1 MVKKIYLKTI
11 RKTLT
16 GNVSRFLVICLVV
29 MLGVAFVSGLGTL
42 SSSLTISINEY
53 YKDKNGL
60 DIIVKS
66 KSQTGFTN
74 EEIESIKTI
83 DMIDGIRPITL
94 VDNKDTRLIVAD
106 FSDNDINTITIKSG
120 RKIEN
125 HNEILVDR
133 TSNIKLNDNIN
144 LLGEKY
150 KVVGIVD
157 NPTYYVTETEKTLN
171 EEDLNYI
178 YYLDTSYYGNNIKYI
193 ITDLYIKLDD
203 TKLSKN
209 IFNNKY
215 KDQINKVKKEI
226 EKSNNNL
233 VVLTLEENMSYMLT
247 KSYGE
252 KIDLIASIFPL
263 FFILISCL
271 VVYSTINRLI
281 EEERGIIG
289 CYRSL
294 GISKGKIIIKYLL
307 FTFLTCLIG
316 SILGFFIGINLLPSV
331 IYPAFD
337 AMFIMPKMTNY
348 RFITPGIITLIIMTI
363 TLCLITIISINIK
376 LKSTTSDLLKPKSPK
391 SGKKILLEKITF
403 IWRRLKFKYKSS
415 LRNIFRY
422 KINLIMTI
430 ISVAGSSALTFAG
443 LGLYAIVLS
452 PKTTE
457 IPISMAS
464 SFALISLVIV
474 AFAAILC
481 ILVVFNITNM
491 NIQERTREIATLR
504 VLGYQKKEVSQYIY
518 REINI
523 TTIISIMFGMPIGYV
538 FLNFIFKFL
547 EFGDIK
553 NVNWYYYLITMV
565 MVMIFV
571 LLAEALLNRKIKK
584 VDMNGSLKSNE

>member
-1 MVKKIYLKTI
+1 MVKKTYFKTI

-16 GNVSRFLVICLVV
+16 GNISRFLVICLVV

-42 SSSLTISINEY
+42 SSSLTESINEY

-66 KSQTGFTN
+66 KNQTGFTN

-83 DMIDGIRPITL
+83 DMVDGIRPITL
-94 VDNKDTRLIVAD
+94 VDNKDTRLIIAD
-106 FSDNDINTITIKSG
+106 FNDNDINTITIKSG

-125 HNEILVDR
+125 YNEILVDR
-133 TSNIKLNDNIN
+133 TSDIKLDDNVN
-144 LLGEKY
+144 LLGQDF

-171 EEDLNYI
+171 EEDLKYI
-178 YYLDTSYYGNNIKYI
+178 YYLDTSYYDNNIKYI
-193 ITDLYIKLDD
+193 ITDLYIKLDSN
-203 TKLSKN
+203 KLSKN
-209 IFNNKY
+209 IFNDKY
-215 KDQINKVKKEI
+215 KKQVNKVKEEI
-226 EKSNNNL
+226 ESNNNL
-233 VVLTLEENMSYMLT
+233 VVLTLEENMSYVLT

-316 SILGFFIGINLLPSV
+316 SVLGFFIGINLLPAV

-337 AMFIMPKMTNY
+337 AMFIMTSY
-348 RFITPGIITLIIMTI
+348 RFMTPGIVTLIIMTV
-363 TLCLITIISINIK
+363 TLCLITIISTNIK

-403 IWRRLKFKYKSS
+403 IWKGLKFKYKSS

-422 KINLIMTI
+422 KINLIMTV
-430 ISVAGSSALTFAG
+430 ISVAGSTALTFAG

-523 TTIISIMFGMPIGYV
+523 TTIISIMLGMPLGYI

-547 EFGDIK
+547 EFGSIK

-571 LLAEALLNRKIKK
+571 LLAEALLNSKIKK

>member
-1 MVKKIYLKTI
+1 MVKKAYLKTI
-11 RKTLT
+11 KKTLT
-16 GNVSRFLVICLVV
+16 GNISRFLVICLVV

-42 SSSLTISINEY
+42 SSSLTESINEY
-53 YKDKNGL
+53 YKDKKGL

-66 KSQTGFTN
+66 KNQTGFTN
-74 EEIESIKTI
+74 EEIESVKSI
-83 DMIDGIRPITL
+83 DMVDGIRPITL
-94 VDNKDTRLIVAD
+94 VDNKDTRLIIAD
-106 FSDNDINTITIKSG
+106 FNDNDINTITIKSG

-125 HNEILVDR
+125 YNEILVDR
-133 TSNIKLNDNIN
+133 TSDIKLNDNIN
-144 LLGEKY
+144 LLGQDF

-171 EEDLNYI
+171 EEDLKYI
-178 YYLDTSYYGNNIKYI
+178 YYLDTSYYDNNIKYI
-193 ITDLYIKLDD
+193 ITDLYIKLDSN
-203 TKLSKN
+203 KLSKN
-209 IFNNKY
+209 IFNDKY
-215 KDQINKVKKEI
+215 KKQVNKVKEEI
-226 EKSNNNL
+226 ESNNNL
-233 VVLTLEENMSYMLT
+233 VVLTLEENMSYVLT

-271 VVYSTINRLI
+271 VVYSTINRLV

-294 GISKGKIIIKYLL
+294 GISKGKIIIKYLF

-316 SILGFFIGINLLPSV
+316 SVLGFFIGINLLPSV

-337 AMFIMPKMTNY
+337 AMFIMPKMTSY
-348 RFITPGIITLIIMTI
+348 RFMTPGIVTLIIMTI
-363 TLCLITIISINIK
+363 TLCLITIISTNIK

-403 IWRRLKFKYKSS
+403 IWKELKFKYKSS

-430 ISVAGSSALTFAG
+430 ISVAGSTALTFAG

-523 TTIISIMFGMPIGYV
+523 TTIISIMLGMPLGYV
-538 FLNFIFKFL
+538 FLNFLFKFL
-547 EFGDIK
+547 EFGSIK
-553 NVNWYYYLITMV
+553 NVNWYYYLITIV

-571 LLAEALLNRKIKK
+571 LLAEALLNSKIKK

>member
-1 MVKKIYLKTI
+1 MVKKTYFKTI

-16 GNVSRFLVICLVV
+16 GNISRFLVICLVV

-42 SSSLTISINEY
+42 SSSLTESINEY

-66 KSQTGFTN
+66 KNQTGFTN

-83 DMIDGIRPITL
+83 DMVDGIRPITL
-94 VDNKDTRLIVAD
+94 VDNKDTRLIIAD
-106 FSDNDINTITIKSG
+106 FNDNDINTITIKSG

-125 HNEILVDR
+125 YNEILVDR
-133 TSNIKLNDNIN
+133 TSDIKLDDNVN
-144 LLGEKY
+144 LLGQDF

-171 EEDLNYI
+171 EEDLKYI
-178 YYLDTSYYGNNIKYI
+178 YYLDTSYYDNNIKYI
-193 ITDLYIKLDD
+193 ITDLYIKLDSN
-203 TKLSKN
+203 KLSKN
-209 IFNNKY
+209 IFNDKY
-215 KDQINKVKKEI
+215 KKQVNKVKEEI
-226 EKSNNNL
+226 ESNNNL
-233 VVLTLEENMSYMLT
+233 VVLTLEENMSYVLT

-316 SILGFFIGINLLPSV
+316 SVLGFFIGINLLPAV

-337 AMFIMPKMTNY
+337 AMFIMPKITSY
-348 RFITPGIITLIIMTI
+348 RFITPGIATLIIMSI
-363 TLCLITIISINIK
+363 TLCLITIISTNIK

-403 IWRRLKFKYKSS
+403 VWKGLKFKYKSS

-422 KINLIMTI
+422 KINLIMTV
-430 ISVAGSSALTFAG
+430 ISVAGSTALTFAG

-523 TTIISIMFGMPIGYV
+523 TTIISIISGMPLGYI

-547 EFGDIK
+547 EFGSIK

-571 LLAEALLNRKIKK
+571 LLAEALLNSKIKK

>member
-1 MVKKIYLKTI
+1 MVKKTYFKTI

-16 GNVSRFLVICLVV
+16 GNISRFLVICLVV

-42 SSSLTISINEY
+42 SSSLTESINEY

-66 KSQTGFTN
+66 KNQTGFTN

-83 DMIDGIRPITL
+83 DMVDGIRPITL
-94 VDNKDTRLIVAD
+94 VDNKDTRLIIAD
-106 FSDNDINTITIKSG
+106 FNDNDINTITIKSG

-125 HNEILVDR
+125 YNEILVDR
-133 TSNIKLNDNIN
+133 TSDIKLDDNVN
-144 LLGEKY
+144 LLGQDF

-171 EEDLNYI
+171 EEDLKYI
-178 YYLDTSYYGNNIKYI
+178 YYLDTSYYDNNIKYI
-193 ITDLYIKLDD
+193 ITDLYIKLDSN
-203 TKLSKN
+203 KLSKN
-209 IFNNKY
+209 IFNDKY
-215 KDQINKVKKEI
+215 KKQVNKVKEEI
-226 EKSNNNL
+226 ESNNNL
-233 VVLTLEENMSYMLT
+233 VVLTLEENMSYVLT

-316 SILGFFIGINLLPSV
+316 SVLGFFIGINLLPAV

-337 AMFIMPKMTNY
+337 AMFIMPKMTSY
-348 RFITPGIITLIIMTI
+348 RFMTPGIVTLIIMTV
-363 TLCLITIISINIK
+363 TLCLITIISTNIK

-403 IWRRLKFKYKSS
+403 IWKGLKFKYKSS

-422 KINLIMTI
+422 KINLIMTV
-430 ISVAGSSALTFAG
+430 ISVAGSTALTFAG

-523 TTIISIMFGMPIGYV
+523 TTIISIMLGMPLGYI

-547 EFGDIK
+547 EFGSIK

-571 LLAEALLNRKIKK
+571 LLAEALLNSKIKK